1 MLKAS
6 VVILVVMLAFAAI
19 YSLTALITP
28 KAVLKSTI
36 NASIGKTL
44 DEAQS
49 AGYLRAIT
57 IVMRHLGGIAL
68 AQIIAGFFILF
79 AGFRKA
85 QKWAW
90 FGLLIAGCVGWLIG
104 VIVNIVIGDMTNLTL
119 HIIGFVIF
127 LVGVLLPVKHFFV
140 KAQ

>member
-1 MLKAS
+1 MLKVS
-6 VVILVVMLAFAAI
+6 VIILIVMLAYASI
-19 YSLTALITP
+19 YSLTALIAP
-28 KAVLKSTI
+28 KVVLKSNI

-49 AGYLRAIT
+49 AGYLGAIA
-57 IVMRHLGGIAL
+57 IIMRHLGGMAL
-68 AQIIAGFFILF
+68 SQIIASFFILF

-90 FGLLIAGCVGWLIG
+90 LALLIVGCVGWLIG
-104 VIVNIVIGDMTNLTL
+104 LIINIVIGDMTNLTL

-127 LVGVLLPVKHFFV
+127 LVGLLLPVKQFFV
-140 KAQ
+140 KTQ